1 MEINQTNKACQN
13 CNTPFTTNLD
23 LQKFCSESCKN
34 NFHNAKKKENRLEI
48 EYFASELKKQA
59 LNKELEEKIKENLR
73 LQMKRESNLADN
85 QHILANLN
93 IPDAGIVVK
102 LSEIEELKINLNC
115 YIAQKQIKNT
125 PYKYLE
131 FGDHGIFW
139 IGVDKLLISPTKS
152 YVQWM

>member
-115 YIAQKQIKNT
+115 YITQKQIKNT